1 MVRQYQE
8 TANSLGRKREGSFRD
23 QYSLR
28 DQYSVFPLPSS
39 LHAQELLLSVQY
51 AVLTLDKLVTSVK
64 KKKLTH
70 PKPQKIPGAKLPLLV
85 ILGGARK
92 GIFML
97 ILPAFPVKI
106 DRFCLPQDLALQP
119 VSQMLH
125 WNFVKCMVFNMYYTL
140 AQRNNNIMVISQV
153 SKDGAVKTEQVIQ

>member
-64 KKKLTH
+64 KKKLT
-70 PKPQKIPGAKLPLLV
+70 PKTPEDPWCQATTPY

-119 VSQMLH
+119 VSEMLH

-153 SKDGAVKTEQVIQ
+153 SKDRAVKTEQVIQ